1 MSVPCVSLS
10 SLKAIL
16 SAQSEYHLSGLK
28 FIYCRHSFDDTGER
42 DLMFLKRI
50 ASRTLKSVCPQEVQ
64 ENVSLS
70 G

>member
-16 SAQSEYHLSGLK
+16 SAHLSGLK
-28 FIYCRHSFDDTGER
+28 FIYCRHNFDDTGER
-42 DLMFLKRI
+42 DLLFLKRI